1 MTNRS
6 WCAAAS
12 PVLQD
17 GPTRHL
23 YAARELGAAAADE
36 RNVRGELRSARGEP
50 GVQLEPRTV
59 AESEVHGSRQRDYS
73 VLPTVSSAR

>member
-23 YAARELGAAAADE
+23 YAPRSGIREVQVESSDLFHEAHTRYWKAGGTAVQRAAPFILGNA
-36 RNVRGELRSARGEP
+36 VR
-50 GVQLEPRTV
+50 T
-59 AESEVHGSRQRDYS
+59 
-73 VLPTVSSAR
+73 